1 VCWEVCCIVVVWW
14 LPLCVC
20 GTELRISEADEILND
35 SQSCLSKMPAGC
47 RNLLDEV
54 YPGIFVGDRHAAQ
67 KTEFLKRLGITHIL
81 NAAQGTRARTVNTG
95 KAYYSN
101 SNIEYLGLELLDNET
116 EMITQ
121 HLTPALQFICKAV
134 DQGKVL
140 VHCEMGISRSS
151 TFVIAYLMWKE
162 KMNLIE
168 AVKKVREKRDVRPNS
183 GFLKQLVLLE
193 MNLANLPSGACLTT
207 SNNPGCLY
215 I

>member
-1 VCWEVCCIVVVWW
+1 
-14 LPLCVC
+14 
-20 GTELRISEADEILND
+20 
-35 SQSCLSKMPAGC
+35 MPAGC

-67 KTEFLKRLGITHIL
+67 KTDFLKRVGITHIL
-81 NAAQGTRARTVNTG
+81 NAAEGTRVRTVNTG
-95 KAYYSN
+95 KDYYTS

-116 EMITQ
+116 EVISQ
-121 HLTPALQFICKAV
+121 YLHPALQFIYKAV
-134 DQGKVL
+134 DIDQGKVL

-183 GFLKQLVLLE
+183 GFLKQLVLYE
-193 MNLANLPSGACLTT
+193 MNLAKLE
-207 SNNPGCLY
+207 GCQA
-215 I
+215 

>member
-1 VCWEVCCIVVVWW
+1 VLTV
-14 LPLCVC
+14 LYLSHQ
-20 GTELRISEADEILND
+20 GDHISLTYLN
-35 SQSCLSKMPAGC
+35 KMPAGC

-81 NAAQGTRARTVNTG
+81 NAAEGTRARTVNTG
-95 KAYYSN
+95 KDYYTS
-101 SNIEYLGLELLDNET
+101 SNIEYLGLELLDNEV
-116 EMITQ
+116 EVIS
-121 HLTPALQFICKAV
+121 HYLHPAMEFICKAL
-134 DQGKVL
+134 DQEGKVL

-168 AVKKVREKRDVRPNS
+168 AVKKCREKRDVRPNS

-193 MNLANLPSGACLTT
+193 MNLAKLGGVLVAS
-207 SNNPGCLY
+207 
-215 I
+215 